1 MCRYLVVLWTL
12 ISILSTPVV
21 ASETVRSGFVT
32 TLTTGA
38 AVIGED
44 MRDAVKLALDVMN
57 GKMGPLKVEVI
68 FENDAFNPQTGKQV
82 TEKLIKRDEVDVVAG
97 YIWSHVLLASAP
109 VVLRSGKV
117 LISANAGPSKLAG
130 AGCHPNFFNISWQN
144 DQIPMAMGEVLNR
157 RSVESL
163 YIIAPNY
170 AAGKDMV
177 SGVERTFRGVVV
189 GKDMTAWPDQIDWSA
204 ELTKVRATKPEAVFI
219 FYPGKHG
226 LSFIKQYTQAGL
238 VDIPLYS
245 VFTIDALSLPRFQ
258 EAGMEEI
265 LGTDMTMFWAPDM
278 DNIKNQEFVERFKS
292 QYGRYPSFYAA
303 QSYDAMFLIKSAV
316 EAVEGDLDD
325 VEGFRASLEK
335 ADFDSVRGPF
345 KFGRNHFPIQNF
357 YTRTVVR
364 DSEDVWTTSLGE
376 VVLQQHT
383 DVHASK
389 CKM

>member
-1 MCRYLVVLWTL
+1 MCRYLVVLWAL
-12 ISILSTPVV
+12 ISILSTPAV
-21 ASETVRSGFVT
+21 ASETVRIGFVT

-117 LISANAGPSKLAG
+117 LISTNAGPSRLAG
-130 AGCHPNFFNISWQN
+130 AGCHPNFFNVSWQN

-157 RSVESL
+157 RGVKSL
-163 YIIAPNY
+163 YVIAPNY

-189 GKDMTAWPDQIDWSA
+189 GKDMTSWPDQIDWSA
-204 ELTKVRATKPEAVFI
+204 ELTKVRAIKPEAVFI

-238 VDIPLYS
+238 ADIPLYS

-258 EAGMEEI
+258 EAGMKEI

-278 DNIKNQEFVERFKS
+278 DNIKNKEFVERFKS

-316 EAVEGDLDD
+316 EAVGGDLDD
-325 VEGFRASLEK
+325 VEAFRASLEK

-376 VVLQQHT
+376 VVLQQHA